1 MVTSKHNMPR
11 KKIKTSVVLP
21 GGIAG
26 LVHQVQKG
34 GGEPANKEDN
44 NNNVA
49 EEPQAEEKVK
59 PTPAAATTATA
70 TTATVDSAAAHV
82 EPTTTREHLY
92 EEPEVQQGGVVA
104 SDVQP
109 VNQTDTPYQPYTA
122 PAAAPTSTR
131 TGRPGRPANK
141 RDSITPTERAER
153 DYRAVKD
160 KGGDSWERF
169 MQIGQDYK
177 TRDSKLAT
185 IYIDGDLKNVLDR
198 LKTATSVRLPTAA
211 ILSSIV
217 ANFIF
222 DHEQKV
228 KDVIFGGRLI

>member
-1 MVTSKHNMPR
+1 MQTNIMAK

-34 GGEPANKEDN
+34 GGEPASKEDN
-44 NNNVA
+44 NGNVA
-49 EEPQAEEKVK
+49 EEAKEDNSVEAA
-59 PTPAAATTATA
+59 PAPATTATA
-70 TTATVDSAAAHV
+70 ATATADSAASHAEPATKKEHV
-82 EPTTTREHLY
+82 Y
-92 EEPEVQQGGVVA
+92 AEPEEQQGGVVA
-104 SDVQP
+104 SEAQA
-109 VNQTDTPYQPYTA
+109 TDRPEPAYQQY
-122 PAAAPTSTR
+122 AAPTPAPAR
-131 TGRPGRPANK
+131 TARPGRPANK

-153 DYRAVKD
+153 DYRAIKD
-160 KGGDSWERF
+160 NGGDSWERF
-169 MQIGQDYK
+169 MQIGHDYK

-217 ANFIF
+217 SNFIF
-222 DHEQKV
+222 DHEQKI